1 VNADRRKQ
9 ALFMLNAAFLALALL
24 IGWLGPA
31 LPLVEGDSEFCAM
44 ECCVAEGHCCCA
56 ARKPFVKGQV
66 PGADGRPVIS
76 DVELTASCPPRC
88 AQPASGIHHLQF
100 HKAVVV
106 KYAGVVGAAQAIY
119 ARAPRFARSAL
130 ADNPAVPRAP
140 PVALL

>member
-1 VNADRRKQ
+1 VSADRRKQ
-9 ALFMLNAAFLALALL
+9 AFFRLRAALVALALL

-31 LPLVEGDSEFCAM
+31 LPLAASESEVCAM

-56 ARKPFVKGQV
+56 ARKPFVKGRV

-76 DVELTASCPPRC
+76 EVEITASCPPRC
-88 AQPASGIHHLQF
+88 AQPASSFHHLQF

-106 KYAGVVGAAQAIY
+106 KYAGGADSALSIY
-119 ARAPRFARSAL
+119 ARAPRFARGA
-130 ADNPAVPRAP
+130 PAYDTAAPRAP